1 MTDIIVRCTGVGK
14 QFITT
19 SESGEE
25 TSLSI
30 LEGIDFSL
38 KRGTFTAIVG
48 SSGSGKSTLLN
59 IIGMLDRQSE
69 GVLEIDGMPIG
80 PESRSTAE
88 LCRLRNQKLGFVFQN
103 HNLLPEMTAVQNI
116 MVPLLIRGDGKKSAQ
131 GRAEELMCELFTKE
145 EIDSGVCK
153 RPPAKMSGGQ
163 CQRVSVARALSCRPA
178 LILADEPTGSLDEK
192 SAMRV
197 FDMLHEVQRRHSL
210 SVIMVTHDHDQAR
223 KADRVVRLAGGRL
236 EEESLPK

>member
-1 MTDIIVRCTGVGK
+1 MNDIIVRCTGIGK
-14 QFITT
+14 RFTTT
-19 SESGEE
+19 SENGEE
-25 TSLSI
+25 SNLTI
-30 LEGIDFSL
+30 LNDIDFSL

-48 SSGSGKSTLLN
+48 SSGCGKSSLLN

-69 GVLEIDGMPIG
+69 GVLEIDGIPIG
-80 PESRSTAE
+80 PESRSTEE
-88 LCRLRNQKLGFVFQN
+88 LCRLRNQKLGFVFQS

-116 MVPLLIRGDGKKSAQ
+116 MIPLLIRGDGKKIAQ
-131 GRAEELMCELFTKE
+131 ARAEELMAELFTKE

-178 LILADEPTGSLDEK
+178 LILADEPTGNLDEK

-210 SVIMVTHDHDQAR
+210 SIIMVTHDQGQAR
-223 KADRVVRLAGGRL
+223 KVDRVVRLAGGRL
-236 EEESLPK
+236 EEV